1 MATRSPA
8 QLQRLTEMEVV
19 RFESFMSKTV
29 HNLREPFRT
38 MQIYGQLLEEGERG
52 TANQEMLEMFRNAS
66 RQMQEL
72 LDGLAEFAS
81 ATTASGPQP
90 SLVRLDLPLQQAV
103 LNLAGEI
110 KARGASVS
118 HDELPKVRVRFDRFQ
133 QVFCHLIRN
142 ALRYGGNPPK
152 VTISARPSELDW
164 VVVEVRDNGCGIAPE
179 FQNRI
184 FDPYSRLHEK
194 GLSGAGLGLAIC
206 RLIVEGHGGRIW
218 VESTPGEGSAF
229 LFTVPRTEPA
239 R

>member
-1 MATRSPA
+1 MASGSPA
-8 QLQRLTEMEVV
+8 QIQRLTEMEVM
-19 RFESFMSKTV
+19 RFESFMSRTV

-38 MQIYGQLLEEGERG
+38 MQIYGQLLEEGTSG
-52 TANQEMLEMFRNAS
+52 AANREMLELFRNAS

-90 SLVRLDLPLQQAV
+90 SLVRLDLPLQQAL

-118 HDELPKVRVRFDRFQ
+118 YDELPKVRVRFDKFQ
-133 QVFCHLIRN
+133 QVFLHLIRN
-142 ALRYGGNPPK
+142 ALQYCGNRPPC
-152 VTISARPSELDW
+152 VMISARPSELDW
-164 VVVEVRDNGCGIAPE
+164 MVEVRDNGCGIAPE

-206 RLIVEGHGGRIW
+206 RLIVEDHGGRIW

-229 LFTVPRTEPA
+229 LFTLPRTEAA

>member
-1 MATRSPA
+1 MASRSPA
-8 QLQRLTEMEVV
+8 QIERLTEMEVV
-19 RFESFMSKTV
+19 RLETFMSRTI

-38 MQIYGQLLEEGERG
+38 MQIYGQLLEEGKSG
-52 TANQEMLEMFRNAS
+52 PANQEMLELFRNAS

-81 ATTASGPQP
+81 AGTASGPQP
-90 SLVRLDLPLQQAV
+90 SLVRLDLPLQQAL
-103 LNLAGEI
+103 LNLDGEI

-118 HDELPKVRVRFDRFQ
+118 YDELPKGRVRFDKLQ

-142 ALRYGGNPPK
+142 ALQYCGSRPPK
-152 VTISARPSELDW
+152 VTVSARPSELDW
-164 VVVEVRDNGCGIAPE
+164 VVEVRDNGCGIAPE

-194 GLSGAGLGLAIC
+194 GVSGAGLGLAIC
-206 RLIVEGHGGRIW
+206 RLIVESHGGRIW

-229 LFTVPRTEPA
+229 FFTVPRTEPA